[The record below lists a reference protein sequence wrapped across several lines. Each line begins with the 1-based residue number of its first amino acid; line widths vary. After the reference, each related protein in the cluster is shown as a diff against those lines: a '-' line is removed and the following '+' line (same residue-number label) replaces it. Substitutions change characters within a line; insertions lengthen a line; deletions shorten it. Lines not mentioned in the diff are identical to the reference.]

1 MATVQPITSGQTVTQ
16 PVAPK
21 HTLGKDDFLSLLI
34 TQMQNQDP
42 LDPMKGTEFASQL
55 AQFSSLEQLTNI
67 NTNLQQS
74 LTAQGTLSSSISNA
88 LAATFI
94 GKDVRATA
102 STFQYNV
109 TGNVKLGYSL
119 TAPADSVV
127 VKVYDSTGNVVK
139 TIKGTNDNGDNTI
152 TWDGTNESGQAV
164 GTGSYSFKVTAADS
178 TGASYDATTFVIGKV
193 SGVRF
198 KSDGTVFVIDGVEI
212 SIANVL
218 EIMQG

>member
-1 MATVQPITSGQTVTQ
+1 MATVQPLTSGQTVTASR
-16 PVAPK
+16 APK
-21 HTLGKDDFLSLLI
+21 SSLGKDDFLSLLI

-67 NTNLQQS
+67 NTNLGQS
-74 LTAQGTLSSSISNA
+74 LAAQGTLSSSISNA

-102 STFQYNV
+102 DTFQYSAPA
-109 TGNVKLGYSL
+109 NVKLGYSL
-119 TAPADSVV
+119 SAPADSVV
-127 VKVYDSTGNVVK
+127 VKVYDSAGNVVR
-139 TIKGTNDNGDNTI
+139 TMNGTKDTGDNSI
-152 TWDGTNESGQAV
+152 TWDGTNDSGQSV
-164 GTGSYSFKVTAADS
+164 GAGTYTFKVQAADS
-178 TGASYDATTFVIGKV
+178 GGSKYDATTFLFGKV

-212 SIANVL
+212 SIANIL